1 MNKTTLILLGTVVT
15 LTAVNAFDQ
24 SPERFEGECFIGMK
38 TRCMLAGSGYF
49 DRYERGENKQ
59 ESLNDAIVNYKKAC
73 ELGEKKGC
81 KKVRELNSIQ

>member
-1 MNKTTLILLGTVVT
+1 MNKTTLILLSIAVT
-15 LTAVNAFDQ
+15 LTETSAFNQ

-49 DRYERGENKQ
+49 DRYKKGENKQ
-59 ESLNDAIVNYKKAC
+59 ESLNDAIANYKKAC

-81 KKVRELNSIQ
+81 KKVKELSSIQ